1 MTATAETVKKV
12 RVARVKTASKKT
24 VSDSAASATPA
35 YRTKPIRGARAETP
49 NRLRIRVRAY
59 EHGILDSSVKQIID
73 TATRYNAEIVGPVP
87 LPIDIKKYTVNRA
100 AFIDKDSREQFE
112 MRIHKRMID
121 ILNPAPKV
129 IEALTNIDLPS
140 GVSIDVKMM

>member
-1 MTATAETVKKV
+1 MPQDSAYSDRSFHRYMPDSA
-12 RVARVKTASKKT
+12 AKKT
-24 VSDSAASATPA
+24 VRVRAPRASSRAAKKSDGPS
-35 YRTKPIRGARAETP
+35 
-49 NRLRIRVRAY
+49 RLRIRVLAY
-59 EHGILDSSVKQIID
+59 EHAVLDKSVKQIID
-73 TATRYNAEIVGPVP
+73 TAARYSAEVVGPVP

-100 AFIDKDSREQFE
+100 SFIDKDSREQFE
-112 MRIHKRMID
+112 TRIHKRMID

>member
-1 MTATAETVKKV
+1 MTAESAAKK
-12 RVARVKTASKKT
+12 RAPRAKSAPKAA
-24 VSDSAASATPA
+24 AASAVPA
-35 YRTKPIRGARAETP
+35 KTTRAKKDDSTH
-49 NRLRIRVRAY
+49 RLRIRVRAY
-59 EHGILDSSVKQIID
+59 EHGVLDNSVKQIID
-73 TATRYNAEIVGPVP
+73 TAARYNAEVVGPVP

>member
-1 MTATAETVKKV
+1 MTAEKVGKKP
-12 RVARVKTASKKT
+12 RK
-24 VSDSAASATPA
+24 SAAKKAASSATSSATPA
-35 YRTKPIRGARAETP
+35 RPPKKKIEAA

-59 EHGILDSSVKQIID
+59 EHGVLDNSVKQIID
-73 TATRYNAEIVGPVP
+73 TAARYNATIVGPVP

-121 ILNPAPKV
+121 ILNPEPKV

-140 GVSIDVKMM
+140 GVSIDVKML